1 MKARRTNI
9 LLTTVKEFLPRE
21 LWEVV
26 DPSLRKSTTSTTAP
40 TQTSATAIP
49 KTRFN
54 IPDFSDDEASL
65 KADDD
70 ADNDSDAENAAEG
83 ADEKDEDWEDD
94 EDDNDDYNAENYF
107 SGGEGDDVVADDAEF
122 GDEVGG
128 GEIENEREYGR
139 DEEFDV

>member
-1 MKARRTNI
+1 MKVREANI
-9 LLTTVKEFLPRE
+9 SSPTVKEFLPRE

-26 DPSLRKSTTSTTAP
+26 DPSLRKSTTNTTAP
-40 TQTSATAIP
+40 AQTSTTAIP

-54 IPDFSDDEASL
+54 IADFSDDEASL

-70 ADNDSDAENAAEG
+70 ADNDSDAENAVE
-83 ADEKDEDWEDD
+83 EKDEDWEDD

-128 GEIENEREYGR
+128 GEVENEREYGR